1 MIELW
6 VRGIGLIGP
15 GLADWASAA
24 PLLRA
29 ATPASYGGEAPA
41 APWARTATVVP
52 LPSRLAANERRR
64 AGMADKASL
73 AAADQAVAM
82 ADADPAQLA
91 TVFTS
96 STGDPANCHALC
108 EALATPE
115 RLLSPTRFTNSV
127 HNTPAGYWHIA
138 TRSMRSSTSIA
149 AFDASFGAGLLE
161 AAVAC
166 HTSGAEVLLVACDIP
181 YPAPLHAL
189 RSLSDTVAVAL
200 VLAPRSGPRRG
211 AWRLRLHTQG
221 GVAADGATGAT
232 TDVATGAATGAATD
246 AGTGA
251 ALGGAFQDAVFAT
264 ATPCAD
270 AGLEALRRE
279 VPAAR
284 ALPLLCA
291 MAAMADTRTAK
302 PGVESGA
309 AAALATTLQIEV
321 AEGLFMA
328 ITVQAAA

>member
-29 ATPASYGGEAPA
+29 ATLASHKGEAPA
-41 APWARTATVVP
+41 ALWARTATAVP
-52 LPSRLAANERRR
+52 QPSRLPPTERRR
-64 AGMADKASL
+64 AGMAVKASL

-189 RSLSDTVAVAL
+189 RPLTDTVAVAL
-200 VLAPRSGPRRG
+200 VLAPRGGPRRG
-211 AWRLRLHTQG
+211 AWGLRLHTQG
-221 GVAADGATGAT
+221 DVAAGA
-232 TDVATGAATGAATD
+232 ATGAATGA
-246 AGTGA
+246 GTGA
-251 ALGGAFQDAVFAT
+251 APGGALQEAVFAT
-264 ATPCAD
+264 GTPCAD
-270 AGLEALRRE
+270 AGLEALRCE

-291 MAAMADTRTAK
+291 MAAMADTTAAK

-309 AAALATTLQIEV
+309 AAALAATLQIEV